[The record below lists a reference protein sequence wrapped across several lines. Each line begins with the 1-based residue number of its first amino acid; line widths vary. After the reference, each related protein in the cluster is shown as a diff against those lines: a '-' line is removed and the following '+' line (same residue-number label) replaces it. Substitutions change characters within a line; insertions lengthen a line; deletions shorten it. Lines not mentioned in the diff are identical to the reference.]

1 VADLQAL
8 VGRYSYSR
16 SPIMPGSALLLT
28 VSTQESLKVV
38 GNTITRTWDGSG
50 DVAFVISPD
59 HFTTVTSYSAR
70 LRVWGNATVIATELL
85 GKPTPDGNGVIVVQL
100 EGFFAG
106 RSPGDYTVSILA
118 TSAGGST
125 DSVES
130 NPFTIPLPRP
140 IEKAYIS
147 ESLTVVRA

>member
-1 VADLQAL
+1 VADLQVLIGQSRYTRSGVPSQAL
-8 VGRYSYSR
+8 V
-16 SPIMPGSALLLT
+16 LT
-28 VSTQESLKVV
+28 VNASEGLRIVANSV
-38 GNTITRTWDGSG
+38 TRTWDGSG
-50 DVAFVISPD
+50 DVAFVASPD
-59 HFTTVTSYSAR
+59 HAIVTGYAAR
-70 LRVWGNATVIATELL
+70 LRVYGNSTVIATQQL
-85 GKPTPDGNGVIVVQL
+85 GTPTPDANGVIVVPL

-106 RSPGDYTVSILA
+106 RTPGNYTVSILT

-125 DSVES
+125 DSAAS

>member
-1 VADLQAL
+1 MADLQTV
-8 VGRYSYSR
+8 VGRYSYTR

-28 VSTQESLKVV
+28 VTATESLKVV
-38 GNTITRTWDGSG
+38 ANTITKTWDGSG
-50 DVAFVISPD
+50 DVAFVVSPD

-70 LRVWGNATVIATELL
+70 LRVYGNSTVVATEFL
-85 GKPTPDGNGVIVVQL
+85 GKPAPDGNGVIVVQL

-106 RSPGDYTVSILA
+106 RTPGDYTVSILS

-125 DSVES
+125 DSAES

-147 ESLTVVRA
+147 ESLTVVRV